1 MHPVLKRLSIACA
14 GALLLACADTGFRQ
28 APTTAPM
35 ANANEAYLIGRSAHM
50 AMRFDQAALSY
61 QQALRAA
68 PGHVNATNGLAALYA
83 ERGFLAKAI
92 GLWEAM
98 AAQAPETREQAYL
111 YSNLGHAYFLNG
123 DFEKSRGALEKAA
136 YLDPLNHRAW
146 HKLGE
151 AMDKLGQ
158 PDKAQ
163 AMFKQAATLQGHDF
177 ESDYALAPRA
187 GLATIDGAVGEGR
200 QWAQTEVTQS
210 PGGLFVIRRV
220 EAGAPAAAAAAAP
233 AAPAR
238 TALLEIR
245 NGNGVRGMA
254 RSMART
260 MNDGDARVVR
270 LTNEKGFK
278 VRQTRV
284 EYQPAFRQAA
294 ERLAARVGAS
304 RTVAVENVGRADM
317 RLVIGR
323 DLVKKARPA
332 VAAANPKPRPKSS

>member
-1 MHPVLKRLSIACA
+1 MHPVLKRLTIACA
-14 GALLLACADTGFRQ
+14 GALLLACAATGFHQ
-28 APTTAPM
+28 APTAAPM
-35 ANANEAYLIGRSAHM
+35 ADASEAYLIGRSAHM

-61 QQALRAA
+61 QRALRAA

-92 GLWEAM
+92 GLWEGLT
-98 AAQAPETREQAYL
+98 AQGPETREQAYL

-163 AMFKQAATLQGHDF
+163 SMFRQAATLQGHDF
-177 ESDYALAPRA
+177 KSDYAMAPRA
-187 GLATIDGAVGEGR
+187 GLVTIDGAVGDGR
-200 QWAQTEVTQS
+200 QFAQTEVTQS
-210 PGGLFVIRRV
+210 PGGLFVMRRV
-220 EAGAPAAAAAAAP
+220 EAVAPASVLAP
-233 AAPAR
+233 APAR
-238 TALLEIR
+238 TVLLEIR

-284 EYQPAFRQAA
+284 EYQPAYRQAA

-304 RTVAVENVGRADM
+304 RMVAVDNVGRADM

-323 DLVKKARPA
+323 DLVK
-332 VAAANPKPRPKSS
+332 PRPKSS

>member
-1 MHPVLKRLSIACA
+1 MRPVLKRLSIACA

-28 APTTAPM
+28 APTAAPM

-92 GLWEAM
+92 GLWEALT
-98 AAQAPETREQAYL
+98 AQAPETREQAYL

-163 AMFKQAATLQGHDF
+163 SMFRQAATLQGHDF
-177 ESDYALAPRA
+177 KSDYALAPRA

-200 QWAQTEVTQS
+200 QWAQTEVPRS

-220 EAGAPAAAAAAAP
+220 EAAAAASP

-270 LTNEKGFK
+270 LTNEKGFR

-294 ERLAARVGAS
+294 ARLAARVGAS
-304 RTVAVENVGRADM
+304 RMVAVDNVGRADM

-323 DLVKKARPA
+323 DLIKTRPV
-332 VAAANPKPRPKSS
+332 VAATNAKPRPKSS